1 MIYYRDSVTEAS
13 WQLLKDLKRQFNF
26 CLIGGWAVG
35 LYTHQLKSKDIDI
48 VVKPDEL
55 SRIRGKYELF
65 RNERLKK
72 YEFRQGEV
80 QIDVYPAYYSDLGIK
95 AEKILADCRTVVGFS
110 VPLPETLFILKLVA
124 WLGRKS
130 SPKGRKDLIDLVG
143 LLETQKL
150 DRGKLQHS
158 GIKTLIKE
166 LRLLV
171 SLSEL
176 NLNRH
181 QLSRAKKRWLLF
193 LDSQ

>member
-1 MIYYRDSVTEAS
+1 
-13 WQLLKDLKRQFNF
+13 
-26 CLIGGWAVG
+26 
-35 LYTHQLKSKDIDI
+35 
-48 VVKPDEL
+48 
-55 SRIRGKYELF
+55 
-65 RNERLKK
+65 
-72 YEFRQGEV
+72 
-80 QIDVYPAYYSDLGIK
+80 
-95 AEKILADCRTVVGFS
+95 
-110 VPLPETLFILKLVA
+110 
-124 WLGRKS
+124 
-130 SPKGRKDLIDLVG
+130 LIDLVG